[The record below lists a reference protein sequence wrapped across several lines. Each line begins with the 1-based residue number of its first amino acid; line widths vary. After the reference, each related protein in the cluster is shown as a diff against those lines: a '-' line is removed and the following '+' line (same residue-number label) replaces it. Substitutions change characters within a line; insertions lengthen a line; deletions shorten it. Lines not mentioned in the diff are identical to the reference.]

1 MDEELSKDF
10 KTAKEALTNVDTV
23 FIPKPT
29 DKLDVFTDYSED
41 HKVVGGRMTITRSEK
56 GQPDRKLLGGH
67 FSCKL
72 NTHQKNWLSCECEA
86 AGVKLVAKHF
96 TPFIR
101 ESKNLTTIYTDNLP
115 TVHAWKRMKTGA

>member
-23 FIPKPT
+23 FIPKPI

-72 NTHQKNWLSCECEA
+72 NNHQKNWIPCECEA
-86 AGVKLVAKHF
+86 AGAKLVAKYF

-101 ESKNLTTIYTDNLP
+101 GSKNLTTIFTDNLP
-115 TVHAWKRMKTGA
+115 TVHAWRE